1 MATHSTIFAW
11 KIPWTEEP
19 GRLQSMYYDNVFPC
33 TYFILH
39 KCFFFQSTF
48 LVSISNSAHIF
59 QKNSKTL
66 NTVKRTKK
74 STTYYI
80 SLMQPPIISFIRK
93 DCSRLFSTIVLSFPL
108 QSAFKFPLLS
118 SVLLSV
124 IPRFQVFL
132 YFWFT
137 SSFGRA
143 LPTAAFS
150 KQGSGRHIFLRS
162 AFESCLV
169 VLLELGL

>member
-11 KIPWTEEP
+11 KIPRTEEP
-19 GRLQSMYYDNVFPC
+19 GRLQSMYYGKVVPFTC
-33 TYFILH
+33 FILH

-48 LVSISNSAHIF
+48 LVSTFNSAHIF

-66 NTVKRTKK
+66 NTVKHTKK

-80 SLMQPPIISFIRK
+80 SLLQPPIITFIWK
-93 DCSRLFSTIVLSFPL
+93 DYSRLFSTIALSFAL

-124 IPRFQVFL
+124 ILDSKSSCF
-132 YFWFT
+132 FWFT

-150 KQGSGRHIFLRS
+150 KQGARKAHFLRS
-162 AFESCLV
+162 AFES
-169 VLLELGL
+169 